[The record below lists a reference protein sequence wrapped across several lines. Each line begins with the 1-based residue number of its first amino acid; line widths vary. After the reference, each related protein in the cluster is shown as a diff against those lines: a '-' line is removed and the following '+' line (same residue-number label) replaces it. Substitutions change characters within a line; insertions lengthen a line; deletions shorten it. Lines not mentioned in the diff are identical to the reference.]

1 MKGLTLILGL
11 FISAG
16 AFAQSATDE
25 FLLPENFFAEKGQAE
40 TVHLFNGEGLKPAG
54 EVKFHAAAVT
64 KLTLYHGSKD
74 IDLKSTSKEGEPPL
88 LNYPAAEGLS
98 LLQLDESQQ
107 VKDYDRD
114 DYVQQLNEQGQDK
127 IAQKLNAG
135 NRLRIRE
142 KHIAFL
148 KTLFSS
154 ENGGGRI
161 YEKQV
166 HADYEIVLKQNPY
179 KSNYG
184 DDITGVLYFKGQ
196 PAKVAKVQFYIRA
209 QGGTIFRQD
218 LSTDNSGEFFIKLSR
233 EGVYMLAS
241 SNIETSTTSGTDV
254 DAWYTSYTF
263 AFSSSNAMPNTYREF
278 GFGNMH

>member
-16 AFAQSATDE
+16 AFAQSAADE
-25 FLLPENFFAEKGQAE
+25 FLLPESFFAEKGQAE
-40 TVHLFNGEGLKPAG
+40 TVHLFNGEGLKPSG
-54 EVKFHAAAVT
+54 EVKFHAPAVN
-64 KLTLYHGSKD
+64 KLILYHGGKDVDLKPASKD
-74 IDLKSTSKEGEPPL
+74 GEPPL

-114 DYVQQLNEQGQDK
+114 DYLQQLNEQGQDK

-154 ENGGGRI
+154 ENGGGRV

-209 QGGTIFRQD
+209 QGGTVFRED

-241 SNIETSTTSGTDV
+241 SNVEASTTSGTDV
-254 DAWYTSYTF
+254 DTWYTSYTF
-263 AFSSSNAMPNTYREF
+263 AFSSSNTMPNTYREF